1 MPARPAVVD
10 ADDKGAD
17 DDQEE
22 EGEVEG
28 RGGRVQVVHAHFGVE
43 MGEADERTEVGGCG
57 RCKLSLEWRGK

>member
-28 RGGRVQVVHAHFGVE
+28 RGRRVKVVHAHFVEDNGGGWMKGLKEEGV
-43 MGEADERTEVGGCG
+43 AVA
-57 RCKLSLEWRGK
+57 S